1 MCCVLR
7 AACCVQDDGGGLTF
21 LQRDI
26 DQIVRNL
33 DHRDANNFQFFP
45 LTEGTGRPILNL
57 AVSE

>member
-1 MCCVLR
+1 MLR